1 MGYASYAPIEG
12 GSGLVTPSASVVT
25 ELSVV
30 PIPSRNEFAAGCQS
44 PNWDIQLAYP
54 SGSSIGLGQSPTS
67 CTPCAGANPVFVNR
81 AMVLSVPSVMAR
93 SAS

>member
-44 PNWDIQLAYP
+44 PNCDIQLLYP
-54 SGSSIGLGQSPTS
+54 SGSSIGFGQSS
-67 CTPCAGANPVFVNR
+67 RFWKPCAGATPVFTNL
-81 AMVLSVPSVMAR
+81 AIVLSVPSV
-93 SAS
+93 SANFLL